1 MNLIKVTSDSL
12 DLNTLLKRAKNSVL
26 TVEKHNFSHVLVEKA
41 FYPNNCFHFKM
52 QFFFI
57 TILITF
63 FHVLK
68 IVIMVQFWPIYDP
81 QVT

>member
-1 MNLIKVTSDSL
+1 MKLIKVTSDSL

-52 QFFFI
+52 QFFYHNINYIFSCFEDCNYGP
-57 TILITF
+57 IL
-63 FHVLK
+63 VYL
-68 IVIMVQFWPIYDP
+68 
-81 QVT
+81 

>member
-1 MNLIKVTSDSL
+1 MKLIKVTSDSL
-12 DLNTLLKRAKNSVL
+12 DLNTLLKRARNSVL
-26 TVEKHNFSHVLVEKA
+26 TVEKQNFSHVLIEKA
-41 FYPNNCFHFKM
+41 FYPNNCFHFNAV
-52 QFFFI
+52 FFI
-57 TILITF
+57 TILIIF